1 MESSSRSSTG
11 LIDKLREQMKTV
23 IRVADREVK
32 DIRGSIRFV
41 IMGLRMIVFVP
52 RELVNDNCVR
62 LAASLAYTTL
72 MTLVP
77 MFAIA
82 FVVLSNIGTIENLAG
97 QVQNLLFQHLLPTA
111 AAGVKDYITKYATNL
126 HHGRTI
132 TAVSAAVLVMTS
144 VSLLTTVERALNRI
158 WNADHSRSFMAR
170 VAIYWS
176 ALTLGPLLI
185 GLSIYVSAQLRI
197 NTWLQDIRIPY
208 VELVPAPP
216 EQVTE
221 SDMVFTETDIQN
233 PATATVVQKTSSID
247 RSILQREPQPEV
259 KSERASILQAT
270 VGSLLPIAF
279 TCMAFSIVYL
289 LLPNTRVK
297 WRAAAL
303 GGTVAGIIW
312 EFAKHGF
319 NFYVAN
325 FVSYTKIYGTL
336 GVLPI
341 FLVWVYM
348 SWLIFLFGAELCYV
362 TQNAEAIA
370 ALRRAA
376 KQGAPVSA
384 RLAIAVIGAVC
395 RRFLAAEPPPTP
407 EEISAETGFF
417 PAPVAQVARSL
428 VEEGFLTA
436 VEGGDGLRLV
446 PAVAPDQLSVRKV
459 IRWANRTG
467 VVGEVGERRLHST
480 CQWYDHM
487 VNVAVEN
494 ATFET
499 LAVPD
504 GAEKTQ
510 SADSQSTS

>member
-1 MESSSRSSTG
+1 MESSNGSSTG
-11 LIDKLREQMKTV
+11 LIDRLRERAKHL
-23 IRVADREVK
+23 IRVADRELK

-41 IMGLRMIVFVP
+41 IMGLRLIVFVP

-97 QVQNLLFQHLLPTA
+97 DVQNLLFQHLLPTA
-111 AAGVKDYITKYATNL
+111 AAGVKDYITKYATNI

-144 VSLLTTVERALNRI
+144 VSLLITVERALNRI

-197 NTWLQDIRIPY
+197 NTWLQDVRIPY
-208 VELVPAPP
+208 VEVVPAPS
-216 EQVTE
+216 EQITE
-221 SDMVFTETDIQN
+221 SDMVFIETDAQD
-233 PATATVVQKTSSID
+233 PADNAVVQKTGSID
-247 RSILQREPQPEV
+247 QSALQREPQPELE
-259 KSERASILQAT
+259 SERTSILQAT
-270 VGSLLPIAF
+270 AGSLLPIAF
-279 TCMAFSIVYL
+279 TCIAFSIVYL

-297 WRAAAL
+297 WSAAAL
-303 GGTVAGIIW
+303 GGTVAGIVW
-312 EFAKHGF
+312 ELAKHGF

-341 FLVWVYM
+341 FLVWVYL
-348 SWLIFLFGAELCYV
+348 SWLIFLFGAELSYV
-362 TQNAEAIA
+362 TQNAETIA
-370 ALRRAA
+370 AIRRAA
-376 KQGAPVSA
+376 KQAAPVSA
-384 RLAIAVIGAVC
+384 RLAMAVVGAVC

-417 PAPVAQVARSL
+417 PAPVAQVARTL
-428 VEEGFLTA
+428 VEEGFLVA
-436 VEGGDGLRLV
+436 VESGEGLRLV
-446 PAVAPDQLSVRKV
+446 PAVAPEQLSVRKV
-459 IRWANRTG
+459 IGWANSTG
-467 VVGEVGERRLHST
+467 VVSETAAGGPLSA
-480 CQWYDHM
+480 CGPYDTM
-487 VNVAVEN
+487 VDAAVKDT
-494 ATFET
+494 TFAT
-499 LAVPD
+499 LAAPD
-504 GAEKTQ
+504 RPEKDQ
-510 SADSQSTS
+510 SADI

>member
-1 MESSSRSSTG
+1 MESSNRSSTG
-11 LIDKLREQMKTV
+11 PIDKLRKQVKKL

-111 AAGVKDYITKYATNL
+111 AAGVEDYITKYATNIQ
-126 HHGRTI
+126 HGKTI

-144 VSLLTTVERALNRI
+144 VSLLITVERTLNRI

-197 NTWLQDIRIPY
+197 NTWLQDVRIPY
-208 VELVPAPP
+208 VEVVPAPS
-216 EQVTE
+216 EQMTE
-221 SDMVFTETDIQN
+221 SDMVFTETDAQD
-233 PATATVVQKTSSID
+233 PADTAVVQET
-247 RSILQREPQPEV
+247 RSTDQSALQREPQPELEP
-259 KSERASILQAT
+259 ERTSILQAT
-270 VGSLLPIAF
+270 AGSLLPIAF

-319 NFYVAN
+319 NFYIAN

-362 TQNAEAIA
+362 TQNAETIA
-370 ALRRAA
+370 AIRRAA
-376 KQGAPVSA
+376 KQVAPASA

-417 PAPVAQVARSL
+417 PAPVAQIARTL
-428 VEEGFLTA
+428 VEEGFLVA

-446 PAVAPDQLSVRKV
+446 PAVAPDRMPVRKV
-459 IRWANRTG
+459 IRWANSTG
-467 VVGEVGERRLHST
+467 VVSETAATGPHST
-480 CQWYDHM
+480 CRPYDQM
-487 VNVAVEN
+487 VDAAVEN
-494 ATFET
+494 ITFEN
-499 LAVPD
+499 LAAPD
-504 GAEKTQ
+504 RHEKAQ
-510 SADSQSTS
+510 PADS